1 MLNIN
6 LVTCVAVVWAFVCS
20 VLVGL
25 SLCLAIK
32 AAFASVVTVQQIS
45 AHLILTFTCPN
56 VEF

>member
-6 LVTCVAVVWAFVCS
+6 LVTYVTVVWAFVCS
-20 VLVGL
+20 VLGL
-25 SLCLAIK
+25 SLCLPIK